1 MKTILINTDHNKN
14 ITIDCKNKEKYL
26 LVIDQEG
33 EYFLQ
38 FNFSKPSIKAE
49 IFGLVVGS
57 HNRIVVHTKQ
67 LHNEQKTVSVLKFKS
82 ILFPGADF
90 EFNGTIRMEKN
101 APLANAYQRND
112 NLLISDT
119 ATCKSRPVLEILTD
133 NISCT
138 HGATT
143 GSINEEQLFYLKT
156 RGLSE
161 KSAKNMLTLAFV
173 NDFISNLQDE
183 NLRDKI
189 VNKLNQL
196 YG

>member
-1 MKTILINTDHNKN
+1 MKTILINADNNKN
-14 ITIDCKNKEKYL
+14 ITIDCRNNEKYL

-38 FNFSKPSIKAE
+38 FNFSKQTIRTE
-49 IFGLVVGS
+49 IYGLVIGDNS
-57 HNRIVVHTKQ
+57 RIVINSLQCHRMP
-67 LHNEQKTVSVLKFKS
+67 KTTSVLNFKS
-82 ILFPGADF
+82 ILFSGADF
-90 EFNGTIRMEKN
+90 EFNGTIRIEKN
-101 APLANAYQRND
+101 ARLANAYQRND
-112 NLLISDT
+112 NLLLANT
-119 ATCKSRPVLEILTD
+119 ASCKSRPVLEILTD

-161 KSAKNMLTLAFV
+161 KSAKKILTMAFV
-173 NDFISNLQDE
+173 NDFISNLPDRKP
-183 NLRDKI
+183 RDKI